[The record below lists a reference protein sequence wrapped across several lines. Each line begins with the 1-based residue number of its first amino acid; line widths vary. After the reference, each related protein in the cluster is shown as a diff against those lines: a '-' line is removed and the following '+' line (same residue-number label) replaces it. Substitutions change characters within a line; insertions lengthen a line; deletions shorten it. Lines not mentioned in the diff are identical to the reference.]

1 MPSRQGIE
9 ISYAA
14 EGPWITFYGKDSH
27 VSYNLRWLV
36 RRQIVTGGNTLQKR
50 TLREWLNAR
59 HEQEGLDPVNR
70 STAEPHKPLTSKSR
84 RR

>member
-1 MPSRQGIE
+1 MPSHQGIG

-36 RRQIVTGGNTLQKR
+36 RRQILTGGNTLQKR
-50 TLREWLNAR
+50 TLREWLNTREA
-59 HEQEGLDPVNR
+59 EGKKVSVAPRPDEPRVKKRGR
-70 STAEPHKPLTSKSR
+70 S
-84 RR
+84 